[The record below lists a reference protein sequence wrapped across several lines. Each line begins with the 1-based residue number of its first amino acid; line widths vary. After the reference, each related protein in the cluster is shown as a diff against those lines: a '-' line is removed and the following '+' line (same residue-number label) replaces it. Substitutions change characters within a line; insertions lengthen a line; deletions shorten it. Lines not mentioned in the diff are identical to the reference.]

1 MIQQKLRIQKRE
13 YGGHKRR
20 KLNQHRLDCKYC
32 NKKKIKGQ
40 YKPNKHSFENWQA
53 QSIEDIQLCKH

>member
-40 YKPNKHSFENWQA
+40 YKPNKHSFEN
-53 QSIEDIQLCKH
+53 